1 MTHIG
6 KVVLTH
12 TGTIVLIHIGTIA
25 LTHIGTVVL
34 THIGA
39 VVLTHIM
46 KRFDN
51 KISLSYGIKFHISNI
66 QHSYGISLP
75 IVVSGK

>member
-25 LTHIGTVVL
+25 LTHIGT
-34 THIGA
+34 